1 VYPDGTGL
9 GPHTDNQP
17 GYAGSCAYYLHED
30 WHVTQ
35 GGLLVVFDPATATKH
50 GDEPELP
57 WVDGEELERDRLN
70 SPGHGIVIL
79 RAEPTRAALRAGA
92 AHDHDGNP
100 WTPGVHRRLLSST
113 VTLTLSTEDIRVF
126 DEVLSP
132 EDFAGL
138 RRHINE
144 LPFTGFTAAT
154 VARSGEYRMAIPW
167 PVQCIAPPPGVPI
180 SSDVGDLSFARLL
193 DEIEDHSRTAGLME
207 EFHGFTAAPW
217 VYRNGTGLG
226 PHVDGKNHYNG
237 SYIYYLHK
245 SWHAVQGGLLLVLD
259 SGTDPKYPEEP
270 ELPWLDGNEL
280 EARRQ
285 AAPGHGRV
293 ILPKP
298 NRLVL
303 LSARAEHMITTVTR
317 GPRLTV
323 RASSTGPIRA
333 GACSKDTSPRGTR
346 PSRSCG
352 SCMCPRRTTRR
363 PQELAGTA
371 GTRTSVPRTRR
382 AGARRGTRV
391 RPSRVRSNTT

>member
-1 VYPDGTGL
+1 
-9 GPHTDNQP
+9 
-17 GYAGSCAYYLHED
+17 
-30 WHVTQ
+30 
-35 GGLLVVFDPATATKH
+35 
-50 GDEPELP
+50 
-57 WVDGEELERDRLN
+57 
-70 SPGHGIVIL
+70 
-79 RAEPTRAALRAGA
+79 
-92 AHDHDGNP
+92 
-100 WTPGVHRRLLSST
+100 

-144 LPFTGFTAAT
+144 LPFHGIHRGDRRKIWRIQDGHPLAGPMY
-154 VARSGEYRMAIPW
+154 SP
-167 PVQCIAPPPGVPI
+167 PPPGVPI

-323 RASSTGPIRA
+323 A
-333 GACSKDTSPRGTR
+333 GFFY
-346 PSRSCG
+346 RSD
-352 SCMCPRRTTRR
+352 TRR
-363 PQELAGTA
+363 SMFEGHIAARDKAVEIMRKLH
-371 GTRTSVPRTRR
+371 VPEEDD
-382 AGARRGTRV
+382 
-391 RPSRVRSNTT
+391 